1 MALASHPLSWAMLSG
16 RRRQFLEREGARVA
30 RHCVR
35 GGESIGRPLV
45 LAVAAAVLPML
56 AGCADPVPPLTYA
69 ELHCSRSLAEAD
81 RQDHPFAREARRRG
95 GFIDPQVEV
104 TYCYSPHNT
113 ITPPVV
119 GHTP

>member
-45 LAVAAAVLPML
+45 LAVAAAVLPLL
-56 AGCADPVPPLTYA
+56 AGCADPVPTLTYA
-69 ELHCSRSLAEAD
+69 ERYCYRTLAEVD
-81 RQDHPFAREARRRG
+81 RSE
-95 GFIDPQVEV
+95 E
-104 TYCYSPHNT
+104 
-113 ITPPVV
+113 
-119 GHTP
+119 HTSELQSLMRISYAVLCL

>member
-45 LAVAAAVLPML
+45 LAVAAAVLPLL
-56 AGCADPVPPLTYA
+56 AGCADPVPTLTYA
-69 ELHCSRSLAEAD
+69 ERYCYRTLAE
-81 RQDHPFAREARRRG
+81 RTE
-95 GFIDPQVEV
+95 E
-104 TYCYSPHNT
+104 
-113 ITPPVV
+113 
-119 GHTP
+119 HTSELQSLMRTSYAVFCL

>member
-45 LAVAAAVLPML
+45 LAVAAAVLPLL
-56 AGCADPVPPLTYA
+56 AGCADPVPTLTYA
-69 ELHCSRSLAEAD
+69 ER
-81 RQDHPFAREARRRG
+81 
-95 GFIDPQVEV
+95 
-104 TYCYSPHNT
+104 YCYRTRSEERR
-113 ITPPVV
+113 V
-119 GHTP
+119 GKECVSTCRSRGAPSH